1 MDSVLPNPRH
11 GAVLRLS
18 WSVYPSFP
26 VLAGR
31 PGRLPSR
38 QQQGKVGTAEQP
50 AWSAV
55 ALMGMW
61 SLKPPRVPAVKQA
74 LVLHLHKDPARPW
87 PASWSKSLTH
97 GHGSSSQSLGG
108 RGRYVPIVCRAS
120 TTLCLSFANWSLQT
134 EASQT
139 ANRSRVWTAR
149 MKDSQ
154 ACLMA
159 RLINRDGVLPLAELQ
174 LRIEFVKKLEGWIT
188 PELM

>member
-1 MDSVLPNPRH
+1 MDSVLPNPQH
-11 GAVLRLS
+11 VAVLRLS

-26 VLAGR
+26 VLAGQEGC
-31 PGRLPSR
+31 PGRLPWQ

-61 SLKPPRVPAVKQA
+61 SLKPLRVPAVKQA
-74 LVLHLHKDPARPW
+74 LVLPLHKDPARPW

-97 GHGSSSQSLGG
+97 GHGHVCSSSQSVGG
-108 RGRYVPIVCRAS
+108 WGRYVPIVCRAS
-120 TTLCLSFANWSLQT
+120 ITLCLSFANWSLQT

-149 MKDSQ
+149 MKDS
-154 ACLMA
+154 
-159 RLINRDGVLPLAELQ
+159 
-174 LRIEFVKKLEGWIT
+174 
-188 PELM
+188 